1 MGNPLLV
8 ILSRGDGEGSL
19 VTQPSRILR
28 SFGVSAP
35 QDDDG
40 QRGFSLI
47 EMTVTLAIVSVLMIA
62 VYAMIEQ
69 TIRATLF
76 NESHSDLAVLSQK
89 AVNGV
94 QGELLQTRMV
104 FQEDAL
110 GSSYRGALQLSPRY
124 PVASDSLLP
133 VFDTV
138 TVINPDTNTRFTG
151 NSLLIVRQ
159 LEPLSITYD
168 HDNNGSTPEIEFL
181 ADLYRFEYIYLSQS
195 STPNFSGSGRS
206 LDLVQSTSIDY
217 ADYFQ
222 LSAMGSTAIRSIATK
237 LIARGLSR
245 AWDPGQPLTSSFY
258 TLSGAT
264 DGTFDAA
271 LSNPVPRIDLARAKT
286 LMPGLRGGHIG
297 GKMVYSVAFNPAS
310 PASPYPLRIPIRV
323 FAIADPNRP
332 NFPSGFEVKV
342 AGPSGS
348 RQVMTRVVLM
358 SNYVGGRYESQ
369 QGFAITAGRF

>member
-1 MGNPLLV
+1 MRN
-8 ILSRGDGEGSL
+8 
-19 VTQPSRILR
+19 QK
-28 SFGVSAP
+28 
-35 QDDDG
+35 
-40 QRGFSLI
+40 GFSLI

-69 TIRATLF
+69 TIKATLF
-76 NESHSDLAVLSQK
+76 NESHSDLTVLSQK

-94 QGELLQTRMV
+94 QGELLQTRML
-104 FQEDAL
+104 FQEDTM
-110 GSSYRGALQLSPRY
+110 GSEYRGALQLSTRY

-133 VFDTV
+133 VFDTS
-138 TVINPDTNTRFTG
+138 TVVNPDTTTRYTG

-168 HDNNGSTPEIEFL
+168 HDNNGTTPEIEFL

-195 STPNFSGSGRS
+195 NAPNFAGSGKS
-206 LDLVQSTSIDY
+206 LDLVQSSSIDY

-222 LSAMGSTAIRSIATK
+222 LSAMGTQAIKTISAK
-237 LIARGLSR
+237 LIARGLTR

-258 TLSGAT
+258 ALSGAT

-271 LSNPVPRIDLARAKT
+271 ISNPAQRIDLARAKT

-297 GKMVYSVAFNPAS
+297 GKMVYSVAFNPTS
-310 PASPYPLRIPIRV
+310 PAQPYPLRIPIRV
-323 FAIADPNRP
+323 FALADVAKP

>member
-1 MGNPLLV
+1 MRNPLLV

-110 GSSYRGALQLSPRY
+110 GSSYRGRSADYPQGASERDGFVRQAEGAYKRALQANNAYGPAYYNLG
-124 PVASDSLLP
+124 LLYL
-133 VFDTV
+133 DTDPFPGV
-138 TVINPDTNTRFTG
+138 TDN
-151 NSLLIVRQ
+151 LIRLNAAKQ
-159 LEPLSITYD
+159 
-168 HDNNGSTPEIEFL
+168 F
-181 ADLYRFEYIYLSQS
+181 FEQYK
-195 STPNFSGSGRS
+195 N
-206 LDLVQSTSIDY
+206 
-217 ADYFQ
+217 
-222 LSAMGSTAIRSIATK
+222 
-237 LIARGLSR
+237 
-245 AWDPGQPLTSSFY
+245 
-258 TLSGAT
+258 
-264 DGTFDAA
+264 
-271 LSNPVPRIDLARAKT
+271 
-286 LMPGLRGGHIG
+286 MPGFDIKLYESRT
-297 GKMVYSVAFNPAS
+297 KDVDK
-310 PASPYPLRIPIRV
+310 
-323 FAIADPNRP
+323 AIKRAQKKQKK
-332 NFPSGFEVKV
+332 PSGGAPATTPKKT
-342 AGPSGS
+342 P
-348 RQVMTRVVLM
+348 
-358 SNYVGGRYESQ
+358 
-369 QGFAITAGRF
+369 